1 MKLKIFSVLL
11 LSTFSMFTQAHNI
24 WLESNPTNA
33 NDFYLKFVNDDGID
47 VPYTLE
53 NIKSVQGSNAQ
64 GKVVEYQENTANHLI
79 HFNFTQPITLSTVAF
94 DYGIW
99 SEQPDGK
106 YVKRPRFEVEGS
118 PKAVWATKYHKSI
131 LRWNNEVIKPQSQAL
146 EFIPM
151 TTKQPQQGQ
160 SLDIKIL
167 SDGKPA
173 ANLPV
178 DFGGEGATYHTNDQG
193 IVTIPVKP
201 NRNIIW
207 VGKRTP
213 IINDHRATESSIE
226 STLIFY
232 AKD

>member
-1 MKLKIFSVLL
+1 MKFKTLSFLL
-11 LSTFSMFTQAHNI
+11 LSALSASSQAHNI
-24 WLESNPTNA
+24 WFESNPTNA
-33 NDFYLKFVNDDGID
+33 NDFYLKFVNDDGVD
-47 VPYTLE
+47 VPYTAE
-53 NIKSVQGSNAQ
+53 NIKAVQGRNAQ
-64 GKVVEYQENTANHLI
+64 GNLVEYKENTTNHLA
-79 HFNFTQPITLSTVAF
+79 HFDFKQPIALSTVAF

-131 LRWNNEVIKPQSQAL
+131 LNWNQNVIKPQNQAL
-146 EFIPM
+146 EFIPLS
-151 TTKQPQQGQ
+151 TKQPKQGQ
-160 SLDIKIL
+160 HLQIKIL
-167 SDGKPA
+167 SEGQPA

-178 DFGGEGATYHTNDQG
+178 DFGGEGATYHTNAQG
-193 IVTIPVKP
+193 IVTLPVKP

-213 IINDHRATESSIE
+213 IVNDNRATESSIE
-226 STLIFY
+226 STFLFY